1 MSAQV
6 SIENVSFQYPGG
18 VAPVLKNVSL
28 TIEQGDF
35 MAIVGGNGS
44 GKSTLCKLLNGL
56 IPHYCVGDFA
66 GRVIVN
72 GKDTTA
78 YKVADLSKQIG
89 YVYQDFDNQI

>member
-56 IPHYCVGDFA
+56 IPHYCVGDFYA
-66 GRVIVN
+66 CRHLWACVRSGQSHV
-72 GKDTTA
+72 
-78 YKVADLSKQIG
+78 
-89 YVYQDFDNQI
+89 